1 MALTLKFLII
11 IIFKFE
17 IIKSQIGPFKIIV
30 QRLHIEQDSDTSQL
44 FPLRIGWI
52 DLHNLCAQHDAYTW
66 TAS

>member
-44 FPLRIGWI
+44 FPLPIG
-52 DLHNLCAQHDAYTW
+52 
-66 TAS
+66 